1 MGFVGM
7 MMGRKKKMMDWREMV
22 IWVVV
27 FASVLFSVQ
36 QVEAH
41 GGAHPDEEA
50 VGLVGDD
57 ASSSAVGTEDLR
69 AKGLILVKVYCLIIV
84 FVATFVGG
92 ISPYF
97 LRWNHSFLLLGT
109 QFAGGVFL
117 ATALIHFLADSAS
130 TFQERTSNPYA
141 FAEMLAV
148 AGFLLTMLGDVVI
161 QHVYSHSR
169 FSHVSSTK
177 PDVEEAPVAAAAAA
191 VPEAKAII
199 LSTSTTTVGD
209 AVLLIL
215 ALCFHSVFEG
225 IAIGIAET
233 KSNAWKALWTISLH
247 KVFAAI
253 AMGIALLRMLP
264 NRPLLSCALYAFAF
278 AISTPIG
285 VAIGIIIDSTTEGP
299 TADWVYA
306 ISMGLACGV
315 FIYVAINH
323 LLAKGYIPPHPVAAD
338 RPFLKFLAVLL
349 GAALI
354 AIVMI
359 WDA

>member
-1 MGFVGM
+1 LFCEEGASASAAGLLSVFFEKLEMVFVGM
-7 MMGRKKKMMDWREMV
+7 MMGTRKKMMGWREMV

-27 FASVLFSVQ
+27 FVSVLFSVQ
-36 QVEAH
+36 RVEAH

-50 VGLVGDD
+50 VGLVGYD
-57 ASSSAVGTEDLR
+57 ASSSVVGTEDLR

-169 FSHVSSTK
+169 SSHVSFTK
-177 PDVEEAPVAAAAAA
+177 PDVEEAPVAAGT
-191 VPEAKAII
+191 
-199 LSTSTTTVGD
+199 LSENLRETQRDRHRQAQRAYHLSASIEFVAMREHQTS
-209 AVLLIL
+209 LM
-215 ALCFHSVFEG
+215 HS
-225 IAIGIAET
+225 
-233 KSNAWKALWTISLH
+233 
-247 KVFAAI
+247 
-253 AMGIALLRMLP
+253 LR
-264 NRPLLSCALYAFAF
+264 
-278 AISTPIG
+278 
-285 VAIGIIIDSTTEGP
+285 
-299 TADWVYA
+299 
-306 ISMGLACGV
+306 
-315 FIYVAINH
+315 
-323 LLAKGYIPPHPVAAD
+323 
-338 RPFLKFLAVLL
+338 
-349 GAALI
+349 
-354 AIVMI
+354 
-359 WDA
+359 

>member
-1 MGFVGM
+1 LFCEEGASASAAGLLSFFFEKLEMGFVGM

-22 IWVVV
+22 ILVVV

-169 FSHVSSTK
+169 SSHVSSTK
-177 PDVEEAPVAAAAAA
+177 PDVEEAPVAAAGTLSENLRETQRDRHRQARRAYHLSA
-191 VPEAKAII
+191 SIAFVPMREHQ
-199 LSTSTTTVGD
+199 TS
-209 AVLLIL
+209 LM
-215 ALCFHSVFEG
+215 HS
-225 IAIGIAET
+225 
-233 KSNAWKALWTISLH
+233 
-247 KVFAAI
+247 
-253 AMGIALLRMLP
+253 LR
-264 NRPLLSCALYAFAF
+264 
-278 AISTPIG
+278 
-285 VAIGIIIDSTTEGP
+285 
-299 TADWVYA
+299 
-306 ISMGLACGV
+306 
-315 FIYVAINH
+315 
-323 LLAKGYIPPHPVAAD
+323 
-338 RPFLKFLAVLL
+338 
-349 GAALI
+349 
-354 AIVMI
+354 
-359 WDA
+359 